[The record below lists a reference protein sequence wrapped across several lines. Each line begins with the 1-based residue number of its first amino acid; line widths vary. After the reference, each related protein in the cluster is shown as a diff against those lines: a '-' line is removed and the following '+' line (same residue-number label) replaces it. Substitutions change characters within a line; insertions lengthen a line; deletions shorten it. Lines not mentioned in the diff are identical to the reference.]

1 MLAMYLKYHKAGLT
15 PTTPVTSI
23 AISPVKMSIDMA
35 SIFLTRHKRLW
46 VSIEIVFGSQ
56 LTRKDDNV
64 INIF

>member
-1 MLAMYLKYHKAGLT
+1 LQQ
-15 PTTPVTSI
+15 
-23 AISPVKMSIDMA
+23 VK
-35 SIFLTRHKRLW
+35 

>member
-1 MLAMYLKYHKAGLT
+1 VRKVGIKYKYENYRIEVRWYRAGVIPCDIL
-15 PTTPVTSI
+15 V
-23 AISPVKMSIDMA
+23 PVK
-35 SIFLTRHKRLW
+35 